1 MKKNII
7 ILFTVIVAFALVTLL
22 ATNIINSNSIIDNNK
37 LDDGQVEQQVCE
49 KKYSFMYNDKYIY
62 KAIASNKEGVKVY
75 DNYYSENQKV
85 VDTIKYGEEIRIV
98 ADVIDEDQFYLDNK
112 KYFYNNFDEIKKYYY
127 FAIDVCGEPKYVKYS
142 DVSII
147 DSSVASSEKFGNT
160 QKFYMYNDEYLF
172 SGPGLSF
179 EKDSEDEKIPK
190 GTILDVNL
198 YSRIGNAL
206 WLYVTYNGHNGWLLE
221 DYYNSVNYPYNNMK
235 YGSATLITELKGD
248 IILENESNLYMYAFS
263 TEEIIL
269 KIPSG
274 TKVSYDYSVS
284 EPGIIYYHVNYNNH
298 SGWIIVYS

>member
-75 DNYYSENQKV
+75 DHYYSENQKV

-221 DYYNSVNYPYNNMK
+221 DYYNSVNYPYNME
-235 YGSATLITELKGD
+235 ALL
-248 IILENESNLYMYAFS
+248 
-263 TEEIIL
+263 
-269 KIPSG
+269 
-274 TKVSYDYSVS
+274 
-284 EPGIIYYHVNYNNH
+284 
-298 SGWIIVYS
+298 